1 MVALI
6 GRVYNFQAMVH
17 DTTIVTI
24 AFFMESSMS
33 NSVEPEK
40 VQQVARLAR
49 IAISGDELAE
59 SAGQLNTILNY
70 VQQLQAVELPADVE
84 PFFGAV
90 ESVNAIRADENK
102 PSTDREK
109 ILENAPDSN
118 GEFYQVPPVFK

>member
-1 MVALI
+1 
-6 GRVYNFQAMVH
+6 
-17 DTTIVTI
+17 
-24 AFFMESSMS
+24 MS
-33 NSVEPEK
+33 DSVEPEK
-40 VQQVARLAR
+40 VQQVAQLAR

-59 SAGQLNTILNY
+59 SAGQLNSILNF
-70 VQQLQAVELPADVE
+70 VQQLEAVKLPADVE

-102 PSTDREK
+102 PSTARET